1 MKGSALPIWLCVVV
15 LALAAYGGLKIW
27 RSQQSKEP
35 FTVNAMSNVDQS
47 APLPKLTEFTL
58 TERSGK
64 KFHSRQWLGE
74 VWVASVFFSA
84 CPSVCL
90 ELNKTIAEL
99 QKDERFRDVKFVS
112 ITCDTRN
119 DTLPVLTSYAN
130 RFGADKDRWLFC
142 TGDQKE
148 VERVAHDMLQ
158 IAVQGVT
165 HSERAIIFDRTGKSR
180 GAFVIANPRF
190 IADRINFER
199 TLQECL
205 AEPRAGSAEGNAETA
220 AAKAI
225 ESGKTAHAEQP
236 PADAASTPL
245 AKEKVSP

>member
-1 MKGSALPIWLCVVV
+1 MKGSALPIWICVIVI
-15 LALAAYGGLKIW
+15 AFSAYGGLKVW
-27 RSQQSKEP
+27 RSQSPAEP
-35 FTVNAMSNVDQS
+35 FTVDSISTSNQPGS
-47 APLPKLTEFTL
+47 SPKLTEFTL

-99 QKDERFRDVKFVS
+99 QKDDRFRDVKFVS

-119 DTLPVLTSYAN
+119 DTPAVLTSYAN
-130 RFGADKDRWLFC
+130 RFGADKNRWLFC
-142 TGDQKE
+142 TGEQKE
-148 VERVAHDMLQ
+148 VEKVAHDMLQ

-190 IADRINFER
+190 VADRINFER
-199 TLQECL
+199 TLLECL
-205 AEPRAGSAEGNAETA
+205 AEPRTNAGDGDHGT
-220 AAKAI
+220 
-225 ESGKTAHAEQP
+225 
-236 PADAASTPL
+236 ASTPSESNETPAEQSTESPNL
-245 AKEKVSP
+245 TPLVEEKVAQ

>member
-1 MKGSALPIWLCVVV
+1 MKGSALPIWICVIV
-15 LALAAYGGLKIW
+15 LALSAYGGLKVW
-27 RSQQSKEP
+27 RSQHPAEAFTINSVSTGNQS
-35 FTVNAMSNVDQS
+35 SS
-47 APLPKLTEFTL
+47 LPKLTEFTL

-64 KFHSRQWLGE
+64 KFHSRQWQGE

-90 ELNKTIAEL
+90 ELNKTIAQL

-119 DTLPVLTSYAN
+119 DTPSVLTSYAN

-142 TGDQKE
+142 TGQQKE

-190 IADRINFER
+190 AADRINFEK
-199 TLQECL
+199 TLLECL
-205 AEPRAGSAEGNAETA
+205 AEPATGSTEDHVEAAIAKPTEAGETSP
-220 AAKAI
+220 
-225 ESGKTAHAEQP
+225 SGPQPSTATP
-236 PADAASTPL
+236 TPL
-245 AKEKVSP
+245 AEEKVSP

>member
-1 MKGSALPIWLCVVV
+1 MKGSALPIWICVFVI
-15 LALAAYGGLKIW
+15 AFSAYGGLKVW
-27 RSQQSKEP
+27 RSQQPAEP
-35 FTVNAMSNVDQS
+35 SAVNSMSAAGQRDAS
-47 APLPKLTEFTL
+47 PKLTEFTL

-64 KFHSRQWLGE
+64 KFNSRQWLGE

-119 DTLPVLTSYAN
+119 DTPAVLTSYAN

-142 TGDQKE
+142 TGEQKE
-148 VERVAHDMLQ
+148 VEQVAHDMLQ

-165 HSERAIIFDRTGKSR
+165 HSERAIIFDRTGKAR
-180 GAFVIANPRF
+180 GGFVIANPRF
-190 IADRINFER
+190 VADRVNFER
-199 TLQECL
+199 TLLECL
-205 AEPRAGSAEGNAETA
+205 AEPKSDSADGDNETPATVPIKANDTPVEEPTASPPQSPPAET
-220 AAKAI
+220 
-225 ESGKTAHAEQP
+225 
-236 PADAASTPL
+236 
-245 AKEKVSP
+245 KVAP